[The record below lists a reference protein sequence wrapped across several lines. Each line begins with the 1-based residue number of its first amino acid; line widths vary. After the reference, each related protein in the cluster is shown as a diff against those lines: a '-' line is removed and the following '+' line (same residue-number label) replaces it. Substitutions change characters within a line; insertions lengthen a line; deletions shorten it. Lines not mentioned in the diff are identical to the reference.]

1 MVAAGMT
8 PAQVLSA
15 ATLGGAR
22 VAGRE
27 AELGTLAPG
36 KLADLLVLDA
46 DPLADLGTLETPR
59 DVVKG
64 GRFLSQQE
72 LRHAAGAAP

>member
-1 MVAAGMT
+1 MS

-22 VAGRE
+22 VMGRE
-27 AELGTLAPG
+27 ADLGTLAPG
-36 KLADLLVLDA
+36 KLADLIVLDG
-46 DPLADLGTLETPR
+46 DPTADLSVLESPR

-64 GRFLSQQE
+64 GQFLDRQA
-72 LRHAAGAAP
+72 LMRAAGLAATASAR